1 MRSFAL
7 AARGSTRR
15 SRFSGSAMSAPSPPR
30 VRLRLGPVIGL
41 LAAVLLAGCSVVPL
55 PKTLAARD
63 QSPRVQQWDIA
74 DCRAEMGYQTGY
86 SAQDSPL
93 ANWFQKLF
101 FWGAAGA
108 ATGGT
113 IMLFPAAAGVTVTGS
128 TLMSSPIGE
137 AMVAGAGAGA
147 ITGTMLSLSGQERF
161 ERAWMACM
169 ESRGYTIVSREHP

>member
-1 MRSFAL
+1 
-7 AARGSTRR
+7 
-15 SRFSGSAMSAPSPPR
+15 MSVPSPKR
-30 VRLRLGPVIGL
+30 VRLRPGPIISL
-41 LAAVLLAGCSVVPL
+41 LAAAVLAGCSVVPL
-55 PKTLAARD
+55 PKALAGRD
-63 QSPRVQQWDIA
+63 QSPREQQWDIA

-101 FWGAAGA
+101 FWGTVGA

-137 AMVAGAGAGA
+137 ALVAGAGAGA
-147 ITGTMLSLSGQERF
+147 ITGTMLSWSGQERF
-161 ERAWMACM
+161 ERAFMVCM
-169 ESRGYTIVSREHP
+169 ESRGYTIVSRDHP